1 LVSEKT
7 VEDEIVETVKNTFP
21 DFVLDAKVQRKK
33 RVIVK
38 VKKENIVEVAR
49 FLKEK
54 LSFDHI
60 ASVAGVDYPNRKE
73 FEVVYHVWSVSKKVL
88 LALKASVPRDN
99 PQLPSLLPVWEGVN
113 YHERE
118 TWEMFGIV
126 FEGHPNLTRF
136 LLPEDWSRGYPFRK
150 DFKLRTAPE

>member
-1 LVSEKT
+1 MASEKA
-7 VEDEIVETVKNTFP
+7 VEDEVVKTVKNTFP
-21 DFVLDAKVQRKK
+21 DFVLDAKVQRRR
-33 RVIVK
+33 RVMVK
-38 VKKENIVEVAR
+38 VRKENIVEVAR
-49 FLKEK
+49 FFKEE
-54 LSFDHI
+54 LGFDHV

-73 FEVVYHVWSVSKKVL
+73 FEVVYHVWSTLKKIL
-88 LALKASVPRDN
+88 LALKTSVPRES
-99 PQLPSLLPVWEGVN
+99 PQLPSLTSVWESVN

-150 DFKLRTAPE
+150 DFKLRTTPE